1 MLDLCDLVQDV
12 GAQPVRARVADDD
25 LSRSLCSLS
34 SLSYSSSS
42 IFLSSCFF
50 SSCVS
55 EEPCRQYIY
64 ILPCDMY
71 V

>member
-1 MLDLCDLVQDV
+1 MAQHLGHFLESSHFSRKGGTATEALLVYDLCDLVQDA
-12 GAQPVRARVADDD
+12 GAESVWARVG
-25 LSRSLCSLS
+25 
-34 SLSYSSSS
+34 
-42 IFLSSCFF
+42 
-50 SSCVS
+50 SCVS